1 MAAVGYCVDFCL
13 ALQDKRKLLTLQNF
27 PAQDRT
33 QLGEQT
39 QAQL

>member
-1 MAAVGYCVDFCL
+1 MAAVGHTVDFCL
-13 ALQDKRKLLTLQNF
+13 ALQDKRNLLTLQNF

-39 QAQL
+39 